1 MAYIRKTTDILI
13 SYELDLVLEQIKDNS
28 EVARLLLRKR
38 HPIENLVDNHINY
51 ISISN
56 SDKTKISYLTSERSQ
71 NIISSSGEGSDEL
84 WSSSRRFH
92 VKPGAFISKLFKN
105 IHPKEVENFS
115 QLFKNAQNNIT
126 STFKVVS
133 GSDILHYYHHT
144 SYLRESGSLGNSCM
158 KYDSSQDYLDLY
170 TDNTEKISM
179 LIMVDKNSKLIG
191 RALLWSN
198 DDVKIMDR
206 IYTIDD
212 ETYQYHFK
220 KWADDNG
227 YWYKKE
233 QKWNNTLFFESKGK
247 TIYKEISFEL
257 KSFDFNHYPYMDTF
271 KFLNINDGVISNIPK
286 TIDDRTLLSTEGS
299 TYGHDHLTMCQKSK
313 LFYTYDDTIYL
324 DYLSMRV
331 WSGLTVYSDVYDI
344 HILMDDAD
352 YDETVNDWIFKDDD
366 LNNHIVLEKARED
379 RKSISESQRHSLQNR
394 WSELLSGGGSITFP
408 SGITVSIPD
417 AISRIG
423 NLIPSNGLPLPEPP
437 QEIEYTPF

>member
-1 MAYIRKTTDILI
+1 MAYIRKTTDILT
-13 SYELDLVLEQIKDNS
+13 SYEFDLVLEQIKDNS
-28 EVARLLLRKR
+28 EVSRLLLRKR

-71 NIISSSGEGSDEL
+71 NIISSSPYGEGADEL

-92 VKPGAFISKLFKN
+92 VKPGAFISKIFKN

-115 QLFKNAQNNIT
+115 QLFRNVQTKIT
-126 STFKVVS
+126 STFKVIT
-133 GSDILHYYHHT
+133 GSDILDYYHYE
-144 SYLRESGSLGNSCM
+144 SYLSESGSLGNSCM
-158 KYDSSQDYLDLY
+158 KYDSCQDYLDLY
-170 TDNTEKISM
+170 TDNTDKISM
-179 LIMVDKNSKLIG
+179 LVMVTDDRRLIG
-191 RALLWSN
+191 RALLWSI

-227 YWYKKE
+227 YLYKKE

-257 KSFDFNHYPYMDTF
+257 KSFEFNHYPYMDTF
-271 KFLNINDGVISNIPK
+271 KFLNTNDGVISNIPK
-286 TIDDRTLLSTEGS
+286 TINDRTLSSTDGS

-313 LFYTYDDTIYL
+313 LFYNYDETTYL

-331 WSGLTVYSDVYDI
+331 WSGLTVYSDVYDLS
-344 HILMDDAD
+344 ILKDDATFD
-352 YDETVNDWIFKDDD
+352 NSVNDWIFKDDG
-366 LNNHIVLEKARED
+366 LNNPVVLEKSREN
-379 RKSISESQRHSLQNR
+379 RKSISEKQNR
-394 WSELLSGGGSITFP
+394 WGELLRGSDMTNYP
-408 SGITVSIPD
+408 
-417 AISRIG
+417 ISLSDI
-423 NLIPSNGLPLPEPP
+423 ISNLPEPP
-437 QEIEYTPF
+437 QEIEYRPF

>member
-71 NIISSSGEGSDEL
+71 NIISSSPYGEGADEL

-105 IHPKEVENFS
+105 IQPKEVENFS

-126 STFKVVS
+126 STFKIVS

-158 KYDSSQDYLDLY
+158 KYDLSQDYLDLY
-170 TDNTEKISM
+170 TDNTDKISM

-247 TIYKEISFEL
+247 TIYK
-257 KSFDFNHYPYMDTF
+257 
-271 KFLNINDGVISNIPK
+271 
-286 TIDDRTLLSTEGS
+286 
-299 TYGHDHLTMCQKSK
+299 
-313 LFYTYDDTIYL
+313 
-324 DYLSMRV
+324 
-331 WSGLTVYSDVYDI
+331 
-344 HILMDDAD
+344 
-352 YDETVNDWIFKDDD
+352 
-366 LNNHIVLEKARED
+366 
-379 RKSISESQRHSLQNR
+379 
-394 WSELLSGGGSITFP
+394 
-408 SGITVSIPD
+408 
-417 AISRIG
+417 
-423 NLIPSNGLPLPEPP
+423 
-437 QEIEYTPF
+437 

>member
-1 MAYIRKTTDILI
+1 MAYIRKTTDILT
-13 SYELDLVLEQIKDNS
+13 SYDLDLVLEQIKDNS
-28 EVARLLLRKR
+28 EVARLLLKKR
-38 HPIENLVDNHINY
+38 HPIENLVDKHINY

-56 SDKTKISYLTSERSQ
+56 SDKTKISYLTPERSQ
-71 NIISSSGEGSDEL
+71 NIINSITDGKESYEL

-92 VKPGAFISKLFKN
+92 VKPGAFISKLFKD
-105 IHPKEVENFS
+105 ISPKEVENFS
-115 QLFKNAQNNIT
+115 QLFRNVQTKIT

-133 GSDILHYYHHT
+133 GSDILDYYHYE
-144 SYLRESGSLGNSCM
+144 SYLSESGSLGSSCM
-158 KYDSSQDYLDLY
+158 KYDSCQDYLNLY
-170 TDNTEKISM
+170 VNNSDKISM
-179 LIMVDKNSKLIG
+179 LIMVDNNSKLIG

-212 ETYQYHFK
+212 ESYQYHFK

-257 KSFDFNHYPYMDTF
+257 KSFKFGYYPYMDTF
-271 KFLNINDGVISNIPK
+271 KFLNTNDGVISNIPK
-286 TIDDRTLLSTEGS
+286 TIDDRTLLSTDGS

-313 LFYTYDDTIYL
+313 LFYNYDDTIYI

-331 WSGLTVYSDVYDI
+331 WSGLTVYSDVYDTS
-344 HILMDDAD
+344 ILRDDAD

-366 LNNHIVLEKARED
+366 LNNHVLLEQVRKDRSITEK
-379 RKSISESQRHSLQNR
+379 QRLSVKNR
-394 WSELLSGGGSITFP
+394 WVELLSGGGGYESLENSIRLSLSDALSRTGCVIAP
-408 SGITVSIPD
+408 S
-417 AISRIG
+417 
-423 NLIPSNGLPLPEPP
+423 EPP
-437 QEIEYTPF
+437 QEMEYTPS